1 MPRKPRVEFPG
12 AFYHAIARGNQ
23 RQDVFRDDG
32 DRLFYLARLEFYR
45 KRYGFRL
52 YAFVLMSNHVHL
64 LIETGDSPLS
74 KIMQGLQ
81 FTYTQHYNRRY
92 RTVGHLFQGRD
103 KAILCDGEA
112 YLLEIV
118 RYLHLNPARLRRPFD
133 PSTYPLSSHPAYL
146 GNKCPV
152 EVETS
157 LVLRQFGSKAEQAR
171 RAYLRFMEE
180 GMGLGHVDHYY
191 EVVDQR
197 FLGDEGFVD
206 EVDRR
211 TESKRE
217 VKVGLSKVAF
227 PLLLQALARQYKVD
241 AEELARKGRR
251 RKWVRARAM
260 LVYLA
265 REWGGLS
272 TRELGRRLHRDPSII
287 SRLYALYAATRD
299 QKAESKLAQTLRD

>member
-1 MPRKPRVEFPG
+1 MPRKARVEFPG
-12 AFYHAIARGNQ
+12 AFYHVIARGNQ
-23 RQDVFRDDG
+23 RQDVFRDDA

-64 LIETGDSPLS
+64 LIETGDSHLS

-92 RTVGHLFQGRD
+92 RTIGHLFQGRY
-103 KAILCDGEA
+103 KAILCDRDA
-112 YLLEIV
+112 YLLELV
-118 RYLHLNPARLRRPFD
+118 RYLHLNPARLRRPVD
-133 PSTYPLSSHPAYL
+133 PWKYPWSSHPAYL
-146 GNKCPV
+146 GNNCPV

-157 LVLRQFGSKAEQAR
+157 LVLGQFGSKAKQAR

-180 GMGLGHVDHYY
+180 GMGLGHVDQYY

-217 VKVGLSKVAF
+217 VKAGLSKVAF
-227 PLLLQALARQYKVD
+227 PSLLQALARQYKVD

-265 REWGGLS
+265 R
-272 TRELGRRLHRDPSII
+272 
-287 SRLYALYAATRD
+287 
-299 QKAESKLAQTLRD
+299 